1 MHSSPARLDTQ
12 PQARRPLYRWLP
24 MFMLLSLLLAACG
37 SPTGTGPNVADA
49 MLSLLNDDRATGRFC
64 DGMMTPAAPALS
76 LDTRL
81 NTVAQAQANYMR
93 DTDDFDFDIPGEG
106 TLLERLEQAGYVAD
120 DFDFF
125 IGREYFSVQEI
136 YEDFIT
142 DPDLCDS
149 MLSADFEDFGAA
161 RAGNY
166 WAFVVA
172 VEAP

>member
-1 MHSSPARLDTQ
+1 MQSLLPRPFVRH
-12 PQARRPLYRWLP
+12 QARRPVYRWMP
-24 MFMLLSLLLAACG
+24 MVLVLSLLLAACG
-37 SPTGTGPNVADA
+37 SPTGTGPDVATA
-49 MLSLLNDDRATGRFC
+49 MLALLNDDRASGRLC
-64 DGMMTPAAPALS
+64 DGVMAPAAPALS
-76 LDTRL
+76 LDARL
-81 NTVAQAQANYMR
+81 SSVAQAQANYMR
-93 DTDDFDFDIPGEG
+93 NTDDFEFDIPGEG
-106 TLLERLEQAGYVAD
+106 TLLERLEQAGYLAD

-142 DPDLCDS
+142 DPDFCDS
-149 MLSADFEDFGAA
+149 LLTADFEDFGAA